1 MLAASYNCIFLAIKK
16 QVRASLE
23 NSGSFLHCTKVNLHT
38 VTRQFSYK
46 VGVFFLLMPSETH

>member
-23 NSGSFLHCTKVNLHT
+23 NSGSCLHCTKINLHT
-38 VTRQFSYK
+38 VTHQSSYK
-46 VGVFFLLMPSETH
+46 VGAFFLLMPSEMY